1 LEFEG
6 FAGLERKNISMPK
19 VEEGK
24 KLSGFEA
31 FELARASLLQCLELI

>member
-1 LEFEG
+1 
-6 FAGLERKNISMPK
+6 MPK